1 MDTAEK
7 KNLEE
12 PVSPPSTGFSTHGD
26 WSRVEPDT
34 RLEAPGDRDFL
45 SAGEVRSAIE
55 SLTTEEMLR
64 LKRVARILSIKTKGM
79 MDADDIITE
88 AFVRA
93 LRGDRKWN
101 RGYDAVTFFAGQSG
115 VMRSIAYA
123 ASKKRNAVDMSENV
137 SDHEES
143 LADATAESELTTGI
157 IIDSFMKVLDGDPI
171 AQTMLSDMLAGYHGE
186 ELRRRI
192 GLDRVAFDSKLR
204 KIRRRFERAHLE
216 GII

>member
-1 MDTAEK
+1 
-7 KNLEE
+7 
-12 PVSPPSTGFSTHGD
+12 
-26 WSRVEPDT
+26 
-34 RLEAPGDRDFL
+34 
-45 SAGEVRSAIE
+45 
-55 SLTTEEMLR
+55 
-64 LKRVARILSIKTKGM
+64 
-79 MDADDIITE
+79 
-88 AFVRA
+88 
-93 LRGDRKWN
+93 
-101 RGYDAVTFFAGQSG
+101 
-115 VMRSIAYA
+115 
-123 ASKKRNAVDMSENV
+123 MSENV